1 LSWLPGYEQSRPVR
15 VGNAAHAQLQLDVFG
30 EIMDALHQS
39 RRGGIHMRDA
49 DWAFQRALLDH
60 LAHVWDQP
68 DQGMWE
74 IRGEPRHFTYSKVMA
89 WVAFDRGIQAVET
102 LGLDGPVEEWR
113 VLRQRIHDDVC
124 RSAFDTSIGSF
135 VQSYGSNALDA
146 SLLLIPTVGFLRPDD
161 PRARGTIKAVE
172 ERLLRDGFLLRYNTE
187 TGVDG
192 LPPGEGAF
200 IACSFWL
207 ADAYVLTG
215 RLDDAQKV
223 FERLLTLRTDL
234 GLLSE
239 QYDPSGGR
247 LLGNFP
253 QAFSHIALVN
263 TAHNLQRAAKPA
275 EQRAAS

>member
-1 LSWLPGYEQSRPVR
+1 MFAWFWRYLNVSCLRISAPNFKLWAKEV
-15 VGNAAHAQLQLDVFG
+15 NDK
-30 EIMDALHQS
+30 
-39 RRGGIHMRDA
+39 GGLKLKAGARKIELVEYD
-49 DWAFQRALLDH
+49 
-60 LAHVWDQP
+60 DQTKP
-68 DQGMWE
+68 PE
-74 IRGEPRHFTYSKVMA
+74 TIK
-89 WVAFDRGIQAVET
+89 AVERHS
-102 LGLDGPVEEWR
+102 LPGPVEEWR